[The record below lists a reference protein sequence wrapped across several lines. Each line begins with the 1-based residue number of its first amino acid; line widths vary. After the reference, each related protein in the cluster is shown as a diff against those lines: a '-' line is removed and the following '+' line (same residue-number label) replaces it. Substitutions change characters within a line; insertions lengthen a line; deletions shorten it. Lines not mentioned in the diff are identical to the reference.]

1 MEASN
6 LVIEG
11 EVRHMKLLRTAGGE
25 RLIVVARNNDKLQII
40 RPLPSKQRIA
50 KSR

>member
-25 RLIVVARNNDKLQII
+25 RLIVVTRNNDKLAIL
-40 RPLPSKQRIA
+40 RPSQSGR
-50 KSR
+50 R